1 MARQKRDKVTRGG
14 ASQKQQQTVIVNVGA
29 KRGRRKR
36 SAPKGKQK
44 ADRRATSEATS
55 ERKAQPILM
64 PAFTTPIINYPPGF
78 GYTPAPV
85 GVPQTSFG
93 AVPQTASAPA
103 PVGVKVPA
111 APSVQSV
118 REPLALAALPRGAA
132 SAVSARAFGSSG
144 FAARSTEIAIPP
156 RREFPADPR
165 ALSGEEPR
173 IQRDVFV
180 PPPVDVRALRQKKF
194 AFPEGETAAA
204 LNLDPAN
211 AVPLSFGAE
220 ALLAPPIAEALRR
233 SSSEAPVGE
242 AFPEGET
249 AHALS
254 LDPAQSLRLTFAEEP
269 RVRFAGVEE
278 AQLEAAA
285 AALPTAPEEE
295 GLFSSPSLSSA
306 SSITEAYEPLE
317 PPPEPAQK
325 RAQIVDTA
333 AELLGMGAE
342 DLRAQRASDELRRGE
357 AASAV
362 GARSAAEELPAPPFT
377 FTQPPPAILTA
388 EEVKRLNESEKRKA
402 QRAASRAKK
411 KALSQLE
418 LQTAAFEE
426 QTPAELASGALAPVG
441 STSSPIQFLSAPSE
455 FALPISELV
464 GAPRGGG
471 SITSEGSLTLAT
483 PSTGGW
489 GRLPPLEGKA
499 PTSFASSVN
508 VPPLA
513 TEKRGTLERR
523 RSEPSKPLAT
533 AGITFVGG
541 GTEV

>member
-1 MARQKRDKVTRGG
+1 MAAKRSKVAPRAAKPLATKSKKSSVSARGKSSVARAEQSVNVYVGGKRGG
-14 ASQKQQQTVIVNVGA
+14 GKAASSQ
-29 KRGRRKR
+29 
-36 SAPKGKQK
+36 PKP
-44 ADRRATSEATS
+44 
-55 ERKAQPILM
+55 PIFGSQ
-64 PAFTTPIINYPPGF
+64 FTPYPNWYGTPYTGYP
-78 GYTPAPV
+78 PAPV
-85 GVPQTSFG
+85 GVPQTVSDELRRSV
-93 AVPQTASAPA
+93 AAPA
-103 PVGVKVPA
+103 PVGVKVPSA
-111 APSVQSV
+111 ASVQSV
-118 REPLALAALPRGAA
+118 RGA
-132 SAVSARAFGSSG
+132 VGARAFGSSG

-165 ALSGEEPR
+165 ELSGEEPSV
-173 IQRDVFV
+173 QRNVFA
-180 PPPVDVRALRQKKF
+180 PPPVDIRALRQKKF

-220 ALLAPPIAEALRR
+220 ALLPPPIAEAP
-233 SSSEAPVGE
+233 AGE

-249 AHALS
+249 VAALS
-254 LDPAQSLRLTFAEEP
+254 LDPAQSLRLRFAEEP

-285 AALPTAPEEE
+285 AALPAAPEEE
-295 GLFSSPSLSSA
+295 GFFSGASST

-342 DLRAQRASDELRRGE
+342 DLRAQRASDELRR
-357 AASAV
+357 SA
-362 GARSAAEELPAPPFT
+362 
-377 FTQPPPAILTA
+377 A
-388 EEVKRLNESEKRKA
+388 EEVKRLKESEKRKE

-426 QTPAELASGALAPVG
+426 QTPAELASGALAP
-441 STSSPIQFLSAPSE
+441 IQFLSAPSE
-455 FALPISELV
+455 FGLPISELLGV
-464 GAPRGGG
+464 PRGGG

-499 PTSFASSVN
+499 PTSFSASVN

-513 TEKRGTLERR
+513 TEKRSTIERR
-523 RSEPSKPLAT
+523 RSDPSKQLAT